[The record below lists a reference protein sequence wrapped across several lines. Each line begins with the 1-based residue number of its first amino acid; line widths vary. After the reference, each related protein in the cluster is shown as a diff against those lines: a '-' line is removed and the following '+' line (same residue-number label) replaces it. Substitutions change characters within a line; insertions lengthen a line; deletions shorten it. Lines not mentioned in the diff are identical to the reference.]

1 MIIYLGGLMIKQVQ
15 NKRGRLSKIELLPEK
30 IKRKLDK
37 MLISRKYSQA
47 EILNIINQDIVIAGC
62 SELVLSK
69 TGLSRYAIGLVNA
82 VSVARKHGEVSRRY
96 KHAELHRRLD
106 KLESKIDRL
115 ETRLKQVLK
124 LLEKY

>member
-1 MIIYLGGLMIKQVQ
+1 MENLQK

-62 SELVLSK
+62 SELLISR
-69 TGLSRYAIGLVNA
+69 TGLNRYAIGLINA

-96 KHAELHRRLD
+96 KHVELHRRLD

-115 ETRLKQVLK
+115 GTRLERVLE
-124 LLEKY
+124 LLEKH